1 MCNTRRSIRIFNFCA
16 VWIWLY
22 VTEYKKIIGNSS
34 HMLKMWPTKIFLK
47 IIVPIFQPMV
57 LYYILECQTSLACLV
72 YCTLQNVWA
81 ICRLHSMLHAAM
93 AVSISHAVV
102 CDTMF
107 MFTDLPLRSGWRSC
121 SLAPQHPALTGLLTS
136 RGGQC
141 HCAMWSQ
148 CHSPFS
154 SVSGAPSPVSSSS
167 SKDSPSISFLSFMSL
182 DSVLSMAP
190 SMSVL

>member
-1 MCNTRRSIRIFNFCA
+1 
-16 VWIWLY
+16 
-22 VTEYKKIIGNSS
+22 
-34 HMLKMWPTKIFLK
+34 MLKMWPTKIFLK

-57 LYYILECQTSLACLV
+57 LYYILECQTPLACLV

-121 SLAPQHPALTGLLTS
+121 CLAPQYLALTGLLTS
-136 RGGQC
+136 QGGQFLC
-141 HCAMWSQ
+141 NVVTMSLTILLGLWRPITSLLLLIQGFPEHLLLLLHVFGQCSLHGAQHVCAVMSRCAM
-148 CHSPFS
+148 
-154 SVSGAPSPVSSSS
+154 
-167 SKDSPSISFLSFMSL
+167 
-182 DSVLSMAP
+182 
-190 SMSVL
+190 